1 MKERLPPWFKQKP
14 ADPRVMVPME
24 KLLDGLSLHTICES
38 ALCPNIG
45 ECFSRK
51 TATFLILGD
60 VCTRRCSFCA
70 VKKGQPLPVDKR
82 EPQHLLEAVEKL
94 NLSYVVVTSV
104 TRDDLSDGGASQF
117 VKTINMLHQKRK
129 GVVVE
134 VLVPDFLGSAE
145 SLRAIVE
152 ARPDVV
158 NHNVETVPR
167 LYSEVRPEADY
178 SRSLKLLS
186 MAKKLNPD
194 IVTKSGLM
202 LGLGET
208 KEEVVKVMEDL
219 RGVNCDLLTIGQYLQ
234 PSPEHHPVVRFISPE
249 EFSQYRDIGRDMGFV
264 EVASAPLVRSSFKA
278 AELYAKVKGNA
289 YSLGSSSFV

>member
-38 ALCPNIG
+38 ALCPNVA

-70 VKKGQPLPVDKR
+70 VKKGQPLPVDGK

-234 PSPEHHPVVRFISPE
+234 PSPEHHPVARFISPE
-249 EFSQYRDIGRDMGFV
+249 EFSQYGDIGRDIGFV
-264 EVASAPLVRSSFKA
+264 EVAIAPLVRSSFKA
-278 AELYAKVKGNA
+278 AELYAKAKGNA
-289 YSLGSSSFV
+289 

>member
-38 ALCPNIG
+38 ALCPNVA

-94 NLSYVVVTSV
+94 DLGYIVITSV
-104 TRDDLSDGGASQF
+104 TRDDLFDGGASHF
-117 VKTINMLHQKRK
+117 VKVINMLHQKRK

-152 ARPDVV
+152 AHPEVV
-158 NHNVETVPR
+158 NHNLETVPR
-167 LYSEVRPEADY
+167 LYSAVRPEADY

-234 PSPEHHPVVRFISPE
+234 PSPGHYPVARFISPE
-249 EFSQYRDIGRDMGFV
+249 EFSQYGDIGRDIGFV
-264 EVASAPLVRSSFKA
+264 EVAIAPLVRSSFKA
-278 AELYAKVKGNA
+278 AELYAKAKGNA
-289 YSLGSSSFV
+289 YSLV

>member
-38 ALCPNIG
+38 ALCPNVA

-70 VKKGQPLPVDKR
+70 VKKGQPLPVDGK

-234 PSPEHHPVVRFISPE
+234 PSPEHHPVARFISPE
-249 EFSQYRDIGRDMGFV
+249 EFSQYGDIGRDIGFV
-264 EVASAPLVRSSFKA
+264 EVAVAPLVRSSFKA
-278 AELYAKVKGNA
+278 AELYAKAKGNA
-289 YSLGSSSFV
+289 CSLI